1 MERSRRGLALIL
13 RDNDSQVRGKCFILA
28 FKSFSPYSPKTQ
40 ASTSLPN
47 SSQSTPLLS
56 WAPPQAALF
65 SHAICD
71 TSVHSQ
77 RHRGNQ
83 SPQRPGRLVP
93 FPPPSDSPFNTNHAC
108 WKQPKSLQR
117 PVTPNQ
123 SLLGAS
129 RPEGPHTQDVHTPP
143 VASSPPR
150 PHTDTHTAVPHTPCC
165 YEQQTLSEYLFPP
178 PLGRDHL
185 STLPTA
191 LPEPSE
197 PPV

>member
-13 RDNDSQVRGKCFILA
+13 IDEESQVLGECFILA

-40 ASTSLPN
+40 PSTSLSSP
-47 SSQSTPLLS
+47 SQSTPLLA
-56 WAPPQAALF
+56 WAPPQAAFF

-71 TSVHSQ
+71 TTVHSQ

-83 SPQRPGRLVP
+83 PPQRPGRLVP
-93 FPPPSDSPFNTNHAC
+93 FPQPSDGPFNTNHPC

-129 RPEGPHTQDVHTPP
+129 RPGGPHIGCAHPICGLFPTQTPHRHSHSHTSYTNSTIH
-143 VASSPPR
+143 SSPSQGICSLHP
-150 PHTDTHTAVPHTPCC
+150 
-165 YEQQTLSEYLFPP
+165 
-178 PLGRDHL
+178 
-185 STLPTA
+185 
-191 LPEPSE
+191 
-197 PPV
+197 